1 MARLIR
7 ALGVLGTV
15 ALAVAGCGSLTES
28 LVHAVGD
35 TAVTTEI
42 KTEIAKT
49 EGMGTLTNIGVNTDE
64 DRVRLTGMVA
74 DDAQRQ
80 RVETIARRLAG
91 DNRVISELTVEG
103 SAAASARTT
112 KPR

>member
-15 ALAVAGCGSLTES
+15 ALVVAGCGSLTES
-28 LVHAVGD
+28 FVQAVND
-35 TAVTTEI
+35 TTMTTEI

-49 EGMGTLTNIGVNTDE
+49 EGMSTLRHIGVATDE
-64 DRVRLTGMVA
+64 DRVRLTGTVA
-74 DDAQRQ
+74 DEAQRQ
-80 RVETIARRLAG
+80 RVETIARRKAG
-91 DNRVISELTVEG
+91 DNRVISELTIEG

-112 KPR
+112 KP